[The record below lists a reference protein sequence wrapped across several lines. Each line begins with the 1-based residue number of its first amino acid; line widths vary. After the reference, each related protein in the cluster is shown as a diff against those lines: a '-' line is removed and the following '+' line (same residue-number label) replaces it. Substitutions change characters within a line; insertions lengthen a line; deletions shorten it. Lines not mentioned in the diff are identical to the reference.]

1 MTNDRTSH
9 LWFAGTEPRAHS
21 LIVPI
26 ATAAERGAPG
36 YGEFALEHRREGD
49 TLVMLLTREGAGGT
63 TEPVTVSVAIP
74 AGLVRDLLDRV
85 TEPAER
91 GSVAGGIA

>member
-1 MTNDRTSH
+1 MTNDRTPH

-26 ATAAERGAPG
+26 TTNADRGAPG

-74 AGLVRDLLDRV
+74 AGLVRGLLDRV
-85 TEPAER
+85 AEPAER
-91 GSVAGGIA
+91 DGLAGGAA